1 MERKEI
7 GLIEGFFLCL
17 CDSAS
22 VRIQPDRWKRDLL
35 VFSSGVCLEISATP
49 FLGGL
54 FGSHVPWPVWLVT
67 LLFGPLGLFGLYA
80 SKFGNNRLVESL
92 LVVPKLDLR
101 L

>member
-22 VRIQPDRWKRDLL
+22 VRLQPDRWKRDLL
-35 VFSSGVCLEISATP
+35 VFSSGVCLEIAATP
-49 FLGGL
+49 FLAGL
-54 FGSHVPWPVWLVT
+54 IGSHVSWPVWLVT
-67 LLFGPLGLFGLYA
+67 LLFGPLGLFGLYV
-80 SKFGNNRLVESL
+80 SKFGNDRLVELL
-92 LVVPKLDLR
+92 LVIPKLDLR